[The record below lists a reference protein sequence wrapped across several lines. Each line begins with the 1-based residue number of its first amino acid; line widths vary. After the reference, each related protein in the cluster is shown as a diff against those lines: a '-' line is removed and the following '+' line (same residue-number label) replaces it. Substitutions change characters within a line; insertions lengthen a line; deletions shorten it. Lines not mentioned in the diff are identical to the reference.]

1 MTPYQGD
8 DRLALSTG
16 MITGTEGSLGITYP
30 QETRAIT
37 SGCDLYA
44 PRDTRQFNAMTVIRS
59 FTRSCVIFLLGTES
73 RPRTIIRGL
82 ASGYR
87 INVSPAEKLGYLLGT
102 DEPHLQRAIRNHV
115 VAGDTV
121 YDIGANVGYVSLSLA
136 KRVGPTGRVI
146 AFEPIPGSA
155 DAFRQ
160 NIEINGITNVRL
172 LDLAAS
178 DKSGEAVIRM
188 TENSATASL
197 VWHRNEP
204 SATELLIRTVALDE
218 LVEAGE
224 VRLPSFVKIDVE
236 GAEGRVLQGMRRTIA
251 AARPVLFVECSDVG
265 REQAWQLL
273 GELNYR
279 CHSAITGKPVKTF
292 EQYRHSDFLWL
303 PNSSIGKLEC

>member
-1 MTPYQGD
+1 M
-8 DRLALSTG
+8 S
-16 MITGTEGSLGITYP
+16 
-30 QETRAIT
+30 
-37 SGCDLYA
+37 
-44 PRDTRQFNAMTVIRS
+44 VIRR
-59 FTRSCVIFLLGTES
+59 FTRSCVIFLLGNES
-73 RPRTIIRGL
+73 RPRTIVRGL

-102 DEPHLQRAIRNHV
+102 DEPHLQKAIRDHV

-136 KRVGPTGRVI
+136 RRVGPTGRVI
-146 AFEPIPGSA
+146 AFEPIPSSA
-155 DAFRQ
+155 GAFRQ

-172 LDLAAS
+172 LNVAAS
-178 DKSGEAVIRM
+178 DQSGDAVIRM
-188 TENSATASL
+188 TGNSATASL

-204 SATELLIRTVALDE
+204 SATELHVRTEAIDE

-224 VRLPSFVKIDVE
+224 FGRPTFVKIDVE
-236 GAEGRVLQGMRRTIA
+236 GAEGSVLRGMRRTIA
-251 AARPVLFVECSDVG
+251 AARPVLFVECSDAG

-279 CHSAITGKPVKTF
+279 CHSAITGRPVRTF

-303 PNSSIGKLEC
+303 PEPA